1 MRRPRVR
8 ARARRRPT
16 EALLDRRER
25 LAQSAP
31 LLLGLLVAV
40 NPAAAA
46 ITVTTNEPNY
56 EFLLHLFVSAGIV
69 CSFLGLAL
77 RVNPSVL
84 GTTVMVLAFLS
95 FAFRHRP
102 GLPLP
107 TWMFPPEVATDDEIG
122 LAALVAWFMVGF
134 AFMQHSREN
143 LIFVFAT
150 GLATIGLMA
159 TRNLNPELL
168 VCFCVFL
175 LASIFAWGYSHF
187 LQSVARLGGRRMDWS
202 EWAQAHLS
210 GAVLL
215 FVLAGVGGALI
226 GNGLYYATPRIF
238 AGAGFQQR
246 VVNWTGAQVG
256 GYFMFTNSFG
266 VGSGP
271 IRLSPEP
278 VLKVRAEQPTLL
290 RGRVYD
296 VYDDHGWSRA
306 DSRSMIAHFE
316 GDRTYDL
323 RTLKRR
329 ATPEDV
335 YLEAPGRQ
343 PLPPQ
348 QPVARSATAPRPKS
362 RPQIQQEIEL
372 VASPTASL
380 FGAPTPVRLKFGPK
394 IGLLEVARPSGV
406 TVDSYGGMLSGTVL
420 PPGQRYTVW
429 SEVPET
435 RPEVL
440 RQVKEGDYDLTF
452 REQYITQTGL
462 EAARRLRPLV
472 AQITKGLRTPYDRAA
487 AIARYLE
494 TNCTYTL
501 EAPGTPEGQDAVSN
515 FVLVSR
521 RGACDLFASAMTIMC
536 RLDGLPARV
545 ATGFNHGEYDA
556 SEQAYI
562 VRGLD
567 AHAWSEVYFPGY
579 GWVPFDL
586 VADQAEGD
594 TTLADL
600 FRSGNWRG
608 LLVAVAKLGLWSLLA
623 VVGLYMVAAALI
635 DPRRMLQSAL
645 RRWALRQN
653 PALLLGSD
661 YERLARALARRARL
675 RFRRSW
681 TPRDFL
687 QAVTDTGW
695 LVGREDLARRL
706 ELATGEF
713 YDLRYGPTP
722 PTDQIC
728 ALRRK
733 LLSLRRQLRKAKAR
747 TR

>member
-1 MRRPRVR
+1 MRRRRVR

-16 EALLDRRER
+16 EALSDRRER

-40 NPAAAA
+40 NAAAAA

-84 GTTVMVLAFLS
+84 GTAVMVLSFLS
-95 FAFRHRP
+95 FAFRHQP

-107 TWMFPPEVATDDEIG
+107 AWMFPPEVATDDEIG

-187 LQSVARLGGRRMDWS
+187 LQSVARLGRRMDWS

-306 DSRSMIAHFE
+306 DTRSMIAHFE

-329 ATPEDV
+329 TTPEDA

-343 PLPPQ
+343 PLPPE
-348 QPVARSATAPRPKS
+348 QPAAGLVAAARPKAG
-362 RPQIQQEIEL
+362 PQIQQEIEL
-372 VASPTASL
+372 VSSPTASL

-472 AQITKGLRTPYDRAA
+472 GQITKGLVTPYDRAA
-487 AIARYLE
+487 AIALYLE

-501 EAPGTPEGQDAVSN
+501 EGPGTPQGQDAVSN

-545 ATGFNHGEYDA
+545 ATGFNRGEYDA

-586 VADQAEGD
+586 VAGQAEGD

-608 LLVAVAKLGLWSLLA
+608 LLVAVAKLGLWGLLA

-645 RRWALRQN
+645 RRWTLRQN

-661 YERLARALARRARL
+661 YERLARTLARRARL

-722 PTDQIC
+722 PTDQIG